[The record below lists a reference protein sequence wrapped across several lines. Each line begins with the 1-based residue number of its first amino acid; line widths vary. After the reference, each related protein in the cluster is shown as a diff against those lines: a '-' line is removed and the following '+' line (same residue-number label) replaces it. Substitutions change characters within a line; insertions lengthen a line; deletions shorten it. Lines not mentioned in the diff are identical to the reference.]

1 MNPGVCAL
9 GLCERGEKGG
19 NIYVKKGLKTE
30 ISNSVKKTTF
40 RFKTCLP
47 PSSSD
52 TEMCFVFCPK
62 SSNFN
67 ILNE

>member
-1 MNPGVCAL
+1 MQPGICTL
-9 GLCERGEKGG
+9 GLCAWGG
-19 NIYVKKGLKTE
+19 KEDNIYAKKGLKTE

-52 TEMCFVFCPK
+52 NEMYSVFCPK
-62 SSNFN
+62 NSSFV